1 MLLNKIQ
8 SSITRELRFIFR
20 ALRLN
25 TADTDGTTAWRALV
39 LRWNPFRR
47 RQARFPSD
55 VIEVN
60 PFTSNAAAD
69 PNIPLSQVHPIPADE
84 FLRCKR
90 LGAHAPVLVDGIS
103 MQVVEHVPAHE
114 RHFDTKM
121 Q

>member
-1 MLLNKIQ
+1 MKKMQ
-8 SSITRELRFIFR
+8 SSITPELRFIFR

-39 LRWNPFRR
+39 LRRNPFRG

-69 PNIPLSQVHPIPADE
+69 PNIALSQVDPIPADK

-103 MQVVEHVPAHE
+103 MQIVEHVPAHK
-114 RHFDTKM
+114 RHFDTKLR
-121 Q
+121 